1 MTNYLLYSNTVRL
14 LQLMIALRFGSE
26 SYAKGDPGRAK
37 AAFAEALDLFVLTGT
52 VPLSTL

>member
-1 MTNYLLYSNTVRL
+1 MTHQYCNSLPS

-52 VPLSTL
+52 VVLSTLQ